1 MHSSTSRFD
10 ALDLPPLDTLPWGD
24 AAYVTTFEE
33 AREVFNAGMLR
44 YKAALENYVLDGC
57 VTEHCNIVMEISN
70 MYR

>member
-1 MHSSTSRFD
+1 
-10 ALDLPPLDTLPWGD
+10 
-24 AAYVTTFEE
+24 
-33 AREVFNAGMLR
+33 MLR